1 MAKAVA
7 KTEKKLI
14 RTCSIW
20 RSLEVVGDTP
30 TLLVLEAI
38 WWGERRFDKIQN
50 RSGLQKALVS
60 DRLKKLINAEVLE
73 KRPYM
78 NRPPRYEYILTA
90 KGRDLYWTSLM
101 LLRWERKWSS
111 QRNRLNIKLTHK
123 PCGEVTN
130 PEPLCGYCQEVIH
143 PADVNWEEGPGVGLM
158 APVYS
163 RRRQHRGAS
172 EDLAARASVYTEVA
186 ELMGDRWASLILRS
200 IFTQL
205 RKFDEILND
214 TAIASNI
221 LSERL
226 AWLTDIGVITA
237 VLYQKNPD
245 RFEYWL
251 TKKGLDY
258 YPVLVMLQ
266 QWGDKYYASPEGP
279 PLLLVHKTCGR
290 PLRAYVGCSSC
301 AEPLEPQDV
310 EFSVRE
316 KRSSRAK
323 QKA

>member
-1 MAKAVA
+1 M
-7 KTEKKLI
+7 I

-20 RSLEVVGDTP
+20 RSLEIVGDTP
-30 TLLVLEAI
+30 TLLMLEAI
-38 WWGERRFDKIQN
+38 WWGERRFDKIQA
-50 RSGLQKALVS
+50 RSGLQKALIS
-60 DRLKKLINAEVLE
+60 DRLKKLINAGILE

-78 NRPPRYEYILTA
+78 ERPPRFEYMLTS
-90 KGRDLYWTSLM
+90 KGLDLYWTSLM

-111 QRNRLNIKLTHK
+111 QRNRLKIVLTHAS
-123 PCGEVTN
+123 CGAKTD
-130 PEPLCGYCQEVIH
+130 PEPLCGHCRKVIH
-143 PADVNWEEGPGVGLM
+143 PTDVSWEEGPGVGLM

-163 RRRQHRGAS
+163 RRRQNRSAVEG
-172 EDLAARASVYTEVA
+172 LADRASVFTEVA

-226 AWLTDIGVITA
+226 AWLTQAGIITS

-266 QWGDKYYASPEGP
+266 RWGDKYYASPEGP
-279 PLLLVHKTCGR
+279 PLLLYHKSCGR
-290 PLRAYVGCSSC
+290 PLEPYVGCSNC
-301 AEPLEPQDV
+301 LEPIEPDEV
-310 EFSVRE
+310 TFRVKESRGA
-316 KRSSRAK
+316 KRDRLS
-323 QKA
+323 

>member
-1 MAKAVA
+1 M
-7 KTEKKLI
+7 I

-30 TLLVLEAI
+30 TLLILEAI
-38 WWGERRFDKIQN
+38 WWGERRFDKIQS
-50 RSGLQKALVS
+50 RSGLQKALIS
-60 DRLKKLINAEVLE
+60 DRLKKLISAGILE

-78 NRPPRYEYILTA
+78 ERPPRFEYMLTK
-90 KGRDLYWTSLM
+90 KGQDLYWTSLM

-111 QRNRLNIKLTHK
+111 QRNRLKIELTHTS
-123 PCGEVTN
+123 CGAVTN
-130 PEPLCGYCQEVIH
+130 PEPLCGHCHEVIH
-143 PADVNWEEGPGVGLM
+143 PTDVSWEEGPGVGLM

-163 RRRQHRGAS
+163 RRRQNRGAG
-172 EDLAARASVYTEVA
+172 EDLAARASVFTEVA

-200 IFTQL
+200 IFTHL
-205 RKFDEILND
+205 RKFDEILKD

-226 AWLTDIGVITA
+226 AWLTQAGIITS

-279 PLLLVHKTCGR
+279 PLLLFHKSCGR
-290 PLRAYVGCSSC
+290 PLEPYVGCSNCS
-301 AEPLEPQDV
+301 EPIEPGDV
-310 EFSVRE
+310 TFRVKER
-316 KRSSRAK
+316 RGANSR
-323 QKA
+323 